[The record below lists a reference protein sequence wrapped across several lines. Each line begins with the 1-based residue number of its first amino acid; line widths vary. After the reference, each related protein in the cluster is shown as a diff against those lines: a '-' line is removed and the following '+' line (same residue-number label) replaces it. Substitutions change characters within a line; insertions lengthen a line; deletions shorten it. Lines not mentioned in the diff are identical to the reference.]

1 MVIATVVTSVTAYIM
16 TKFFPLLATDNSFF
30 VTFPKF
36 CLISLVS
43 IVVYLAASYLLDLEE
58 VAPIFSYL
66 NKILFRNVSQKK
78 D

>member
-1 MVIATVVTSVTAYIM
+1 MIIATIVTSVAAYVM

-43 IVVYLAASYLLDLEE
+43 GAVYLAASYLLDLEE
-58 VAPIFSYL
+58 VAPIFGYI